1 VLGFISFIIEFS
13 PDLGG
18 AVLAPVSAATRYSYS
33 YQHTTQ
39 TQHNFKQRYQQTWT
53 ALQYYL
59 QHHLNYKTN

>member
-33 YQHTTQ
+33 HQHTTE
-39 TQHNFKQRYQQTWT
+39 TQHKLRKDINRRGQRYSTT
-53 ALQYYL
+53 CS
-59 QHHLNYKTN
+59 TI